1 MFPKELAMDSIRS
14 VLFVL
19 TMAML
24 VPGAATADV
33 LLIDSIE
40 SAPAIQTP
48 RRGLTM
54 TDVRQHY
61 GSPVT
66 EYPTVS
72 VNGGPYQP
80 PITRW
85 DYDKYSVFFEHDVVI
100 RSVVHHP
107 TSQ

>member
-1 MFPKELAMDSIRS
+1 MDSIRS

-85 DYDKYSVFFEHDVVI
+85 DYDQYSVFFEHDVVI